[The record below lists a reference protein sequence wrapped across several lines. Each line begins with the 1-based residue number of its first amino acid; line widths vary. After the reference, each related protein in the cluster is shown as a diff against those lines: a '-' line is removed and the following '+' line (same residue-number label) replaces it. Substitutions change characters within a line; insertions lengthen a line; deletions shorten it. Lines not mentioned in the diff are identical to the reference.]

1 MTFERSGRGSFLT
14 PPDTG
19 RDTPPSC
26 IQLSMSSRATREA
39 VYYPSAEPVA
49 DSGAP
54 GFVSLRQSASLEFH
68 ASVQLLAE
76 RARFLTGADGVAV
89 ALEQDGQF
97 VYCAATGGSAPE
109 TGTAADVTR
118 HPLGEC
124 ITTGRAARLLVERL
138 SGEASA
144 QVFHL
149 AVPLLR
155 DEKVVGFFELA
166 PGPYAFEDADVET
179 VTRLATMASTALDHL
194 DAAEHT
200 ESLIG
205 AAEPEKPAPV
215 LRPVLWHAPEPSA
228 PQPAPAANLRSA
240 APANIHACNVC
251 GFPVS
256 DGRTLCVDCDTHRDD
271 PNYARNYARKANPPP
286 DPNPL
291 AELFAAQ
298 HQESWIEAH
307 GYTIASLLVT
317 AVTAAIIYWL
327 R

>member
-1 MTFERSGRGSFLT
+1 
-14 PPDTG
+14 
-19 RDTPPSC
+19 
-26 IQLSMSSRATREA
+26 
-39 VYYPSAEPVA
+39 VYYPSAESVA

-76 RARFLTGADGVAV
+76 RARFLTGAEGVAV
-89 ALEQDGQF
+89 ALEQYGQF
-97 VYCAATGGSAPE
+97 VYCAASGGSAPE
-109 TGTAADVTR
+109 TGTVADVTR
-118 HPLGEC
+118 HPLDEC
-124 ITTGRAARLLVERL
+124 IRTGRAARLVVERI

-155 DEKVVGFFELA
+155 DDKVVGFFELA
-166 PGPYAFEDADVET
+166 PGSFAFEDADIET
-179 VTRLATMASTALDHL
+179 VTRLANMANTALDHL

-200 ESLIG
+200 ENLIG

-215 LRPVLWHAPEPSA
+215 LRPVLWHAPESSA
-228 PQPAPAANLRSA
+228 TKPAATENLRTVV
-240 APANIHACNVC
+240 PANVHTCNVC

-256 DGRTLCVDCDTHRDD
+256 DGRTLCVDCDAHRDD
-271 PNYARNYARKANPPP
+271 PNYSRNSARKASPPP
-286 DPNPL
+286 DTNPL
-291 AELFAAQ
+291 AELFATQ
-298 HQESWIEAH
+298 NQESWIEAH

-317 AVTAAIIYWL
+317 ALTAAIIYWL

>member
-1 MTFERSGRGSFLT
+1 
-14 PPDTG
+14 
-19 RDTPPSC
+19 
-26 IQLSMSSRATREA
+26 MSSRATREA
-39 VYYPSAEPVA
+39 VYYPSAEPFA
-49 DSGAP
+49 DSGGP

-76 RARFLTGADGVAV
+76 RARFLTGAEGVAV

-97 VYCAATGGSAPE
+97 VYCAATGASAPE
-109 TGTAADVTR
+109 TGTVADVTR
-118 HPLGEC
+118 HPLDEC
-124 ITTGRAARLLVERL
+124 IRTGRAARLVVERI

-149 AVPLLR
+149 AVPMLR

-166 PGPYAFEDADVET
+166 PGPYAFEGTDIET

-205 AAEPEKPAPV
+205 ESSISAAEPEKPAPV
-215 LRPVLWHAPEPSA
+215 LRPVLWHAPESSA
-228 PQPAPAANLRSA
+228 TKPAPVQNLRSGS
-240 APANIHACNVC
+240 PANVHACNVC

-256 DGRTLCVDCDTHRDD
+256 DGRTLCVECDAHRDD
-271 PNYARNYARKANPPP
+271 PNYAKNFARDSARKASPPP

-298 HQESWIEAH
+298 NQNQESWIEAH
-307 GYTIASLLVT
+307 GYTIASVLVSALT
-317 AVTAAIIYWL
+317 VAIIYWL

>member
-1 MTFERSGRGSFLT
+1 
-14 PPDTG
+14 
-19 RDTPPSC
+19 
-26 IQLSMSSRATREA
+26 MSSRATREA
-39 VYYPSAEPVA
+39 VYYPSVESVA

-76 RARFLTGADGVAV
+76 RARFLTGAEGVAV

-109 TGTAADVTR
+109 TGTVADVTR

-124 ITTGRAARLLVERL
+124 IKTGRAARLLVERI

-166 PGPYAFEDADVET
+166 PGPYAFEDADIET

-200 ESLIG
+200 ENLIGESPIGGSMIG
-205 AAEPEKPAPV
+205 AAEPAKPAPA
-215 LRPVLWHAPEPSA
+215 LRPVLWHAPESSA
-228 PQPAPAANLRSA
+228 TKPAPAENLRSA
-240 APANIHACNVC
+240 APANVHTCNLC

-256 DGRTLCVDCDTHRDD
+256 DGRTLCVECDAHRDD
-271 PNYARNYARKANPPP
+271 PNYARNFARNSARMASPPP

-298 HQESWIEAH
+298 NQNQESWIEAH
-307 GYTIASLLVT
+307 GYTIASVLVSALT
-317 AVTAAIIYWL
+317 VAIIYWL